1 MIQKTYKNLYF
12 ILFVLFLSLPLLQM
26 LFPIVKVKPL
36 KGSFRETKIPEF
48 SVSNWFSGKYSS
60 GLENYINDSIGYR
73 PWMVRIHHQIQFS
86 CFNKINTQNVVQGKN
101 GFLYE
106 TSYIDSYNGKDYI
119 GKEKINQKIEKIK
132 QLQDLL
138 AQKNITLI
146 ICLAPGKG
154 TFYSDYFP
162 EDMLTKST
170 DSTNY
175 KQFAFGLKENHITHI
190 DFNSWFLNM
199 KDTCRCDLFPKH
211 GIHWSFFGM
220 LRATD
225 SLIHFI
231 EKNRSITMPKFK
243 YVTINHYKIP
253 KYSDYDIAES
263 MNLMFQLHDEP
274 MCYPDYRIVEEQ
286 TSYKPK
292 TLVISDSF
300 YWSMYNVGIGKDIFS
315 WGGFWYY
322 NEMIYPESFLK
333 PLYVKD
339 VNFKQKILENEVIII
354 MATES
359 NLSKF
364 GWDFIEKANSVLMK

>member
-1 MIQKTYKNLYF
+1 
-12 ILFVLFLSLPLLQM
+12 
-26 LFPIVKVKPL
+26 
-36 KGSFRETKIPEF
+36 
-48 SVSNWFSGKYSS
+48 
-60 GLENYINDSIGYR
+60 
-73 PWMVRIHHQIQFS
+73 
-86 CFNKINTQNVVQGKN
+86 
-101 GFLYE
+101 
-106 TSYIDSYNGKDYI
+106 
-119 GKEKINQKIEKIK
+119 
-132 QLQDLL
+132 
-138 AQKNITLI
+138 
-146 ICLAPGKG
+146 
-154 TFYSDYFP
+154 
-162 EDMLTKST
+162 
-170 DSTNY
+170 
-175 KQFAFGLKENHITHI
+175 
-190 DFNSWFLNM
+190 
-199 KDTCRCDLFPKH
+199 
-211 GIHWSFFGM
+211 M

-300 YWSMYNVGIGKDIFS
+300 YWSMYNVGIGKDIFN